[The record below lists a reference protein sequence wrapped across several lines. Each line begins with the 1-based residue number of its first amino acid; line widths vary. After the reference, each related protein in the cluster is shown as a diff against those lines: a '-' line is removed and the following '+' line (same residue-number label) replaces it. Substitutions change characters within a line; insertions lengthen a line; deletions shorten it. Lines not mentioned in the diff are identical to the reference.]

1 MTALTI
7 ESPSW
12 IDRAAVNLG
21 RALTEWGSRHARI
34 DAAPDF
40 AEQTRR
46 LEQSRDTAARVLP
59 QLPR

>member
-7 ESPSW
+7 ERHSW

-21 RALTEWGSRHARI
+21 RALTEWGSRNARLDI
-34 DAAPDF
+34 APDF

-46 LEQSRDTAARVLP
+46 LERSRDTAARVLP

>member
-21 RALTEWGSRHARI
+21 RALTEWGSRHARVHT
-34 DAAPDF
+34 APDF
-40 AEQTRR
+40 AEQNRR
-46 LEQSRDTAARVLP
+46 VESSRDAAARVLP